1 MSLKFIFISSTKQ
14 IFQEPCVCVKLRF
27 NFTFFENSILK
38 RYLTNGLSRVIS
50 AYFNS
55 SKYELKITVITIPCC
70 NS

>member
-14 IFQEPCVCVKLRF
+14 IFQGPCVKLRF